1 MNKIHQK
8 LILSTVLLASS
19 SAVFAADTNV
29 FAADT
34 NNTNNMFGVW
44 GSVTLKGD
52 FKALSPKLDKFNWQI
67 MNQARTRDDS
77 AKGSRFSE
85 NLLFSQIN
93 YQLNEHASVGLGYV
107 HDWISHLNKPIVN
120 ENRAYQ
126 DFFWKQQVGDFKL
139 MSRTRMDERFTKNAS
154 GYRARQL
161 VKLSHPI
168 AMVDGLSFYVGDEI
182 LFYLTKS
189 TFGKQ
194 GFSENRIISGL
205 NYQINNKMGVGLGYL
220 GQYVDTLSGSN
231 LFTHNI
237 QANISYKF

>member
-19 SAVFAADTNV
+19 SAVFAADTY
-29 FAADT
+29 
-34 NNTNNMFGVW
+34 NMFGVW

-52 FKALSPKLDKFNWQI
+52 FKALSPKLNKFNWQI

-77 AKGSRFSE
+77 AGSRFSE

-126 DFFWKQQVGDFKL
+126 DFFWKQQVGNFKL

-154 GYRARQL
+154 GYRVRQL

-182 LFYLTKS
+182 LLYLTKS

-194 GFSENRIISGL
+194 GFSENRIFSGL